1 MRVNPRTVILEALQ
15 ERPLPLTGG
24 NFTFSLAASV
34 WLECFDGLE
43 RGWKRAYA
51 GALPTLQRHLC
62 HLIRSRQ
69 VVRLE
74 DGRYSL
80 PKKRLWPGRALYPGE
95 IEIRVLDKCIKVPVA
110 VGEDS
115 VDVAGHIHDA
125 LREVNPGNVFCPP
138 EYRR

>member
-1 MRVNPRTVILEALQ
+1 MRVNPRTVILGALR

-51 GALPTLQRHLC
+51 GAMPTLQRHLC

-69 VVRLE
+69 VVRLP
-74 DGRYSL
+74 DGRYALRYATGREFLAFVADMHAKS
-80 PKKRLWPGRALYPGE
+80 PDGSIFTDDIDDIIADIEGRA
-95 IEIRVLDKCIKVPVA
+95 
-110 VGEDS
+110 
-115 VDVAGHIHDA
+115 
-125 LREVNPGNVFCPP
+125 
-138 EYRR
+138 